1 MSPFK
6 RKGDAILMEK
16 QDLLIGKAKPFKQ
29 KDLIFLIKKH
39 YHKGEEALPLRLY
52 FFTLL
57 LFYSCLPPFNP

>member
-16 QDLLIGKAKPFKQ
+16 QNLLDRKIRPFRQ

-39 YHKGEEALPLRLY
+39 YNKGEEALPLRLY
-52 FFTLL
+52 FFTFLL
-57 LFYSCLPPFNP
+57 SYFCLSPFNP